1 VEVGSGFH
9 SKMIDKLASLPTA
22 GILVTAALKR
32 GRERGIYFIGLIFR
46 VVFLVIYFW
55 GIGGNGD

>member
-1 VEVGSGFH
+1 
-9 SKMIDKLASLPTA
+9 MIDNLASLPTA